1 MSHSKCCPFFF
12 FFFFFFYCI
21 GQRIGKVVGLAM
33 ENDRMIQEYETL
45 TSDLLRWIES
55 TIESLNE
62 RDFANSLAGVQ
73 QQLLQFNNY
82 RSVEKPPKF
91 VEKGNLEVQS
101 VFCFYLCFYL
111 FIIYFFL

>member
-1 MSHSKCCPFFF
+1 
-12 FFFFFFYCI
+12 
-21 GQRIGKVVGLAM
+21 M

-101 VFCFYLCFYL
+101 VFCFCFCFYL